1 MSLLTQDKHLNYY
14 TEIQTH
20 FLQAFH
26 HKCQQ
31 ENIAKDYSLKP
42 ILSAWGYYA
51 DAIDFTHDNIVD
63 FALCIERLQQA
74 SNILTTQGEESVFYA
89 ASLIN
94 KSINFLKEKN
104 VKMMDTLH
112 LQVLTKIIDDILK
125 GKLRGVPIE
134 IILSST
140 EELLKNSFLKG
151 YYFSNPNGIY
161 SEEIYSIGHLC
172 EYCLQTLDDLKSF
185 LSYNDNLQDNIVIS
199 YLYGVSTKKERAKL
213 SEENVDSEYIH
224 ILVQKHKIIDLILED
239 IDLKISF
246 MKKSIS
252 ILEKTK
258 PDYCA
263 DFRRF
268 LDDTFNIY
276 FQKCGLSNE
285 NKFSNKSHF

>member
-26 HKCQQ
+26 YKCQQ

-42 ILSAWGYYA
+42 ILAAWGYYA
-51 DAIDFTHDNIVD
+51 DSIDFNNDNIVD
-63 FALCIERLQQA
+63 FTLCIERLQQA
-74 SNILTTQGEESVFYA
+74 SNILSTQGEQLAFYA
-89 ASLIN
+89 ASLLN

-151 YYFSNPNGIY
+151 FYLFF
-161 SEEIYSIGHLC
+161 
-172 EYCLQTLDDLKSF
+172 QT
-185 LSYNDNLQDNIVIS
+185 
-199 YLYGVSTKKERAKL
+199 
-213 SEENVDSEYIH
+213 
-224 ILVQKHKIIDLILED
+224 
-239 IDLKISF
+239 
-246 MKKSIS
+246 
-252 ILEKTK
+252 
-258 PDYCA
+258 
-263 DFRRF
+263 
-268 LDDTFNIY
+268 
-276 FQKCGLSNE
+276 
-285 NKFSNKSHF
+285 